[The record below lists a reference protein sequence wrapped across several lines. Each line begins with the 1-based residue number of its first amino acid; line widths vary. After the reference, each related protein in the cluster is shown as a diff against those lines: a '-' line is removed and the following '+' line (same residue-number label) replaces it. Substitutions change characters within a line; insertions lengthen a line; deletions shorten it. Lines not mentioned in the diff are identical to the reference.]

1 MKRKSFFGVLLLLF
15 MLIMLV
21 TLSNQA
27 QAIDQMIER
36 GKQLYIQ
43 SRDLY
48 YNNQAEYLEI
58 ENILKESE
66 TIFDEIEEGLDKYYW
81 QAQIHLLLGEM
92 AETREDKKIAEKRYS
107 ESQKLIKKA
116 LEYNENDS
124 DSVRLLGV
132 TYIKLM
138 KYKSVFYRMTNSS
151 KTKELSKKAI
161 ELDPKNYQAQ
171 IALSMYYIYTPK
183 SVGGDIDKAIEGL
196 NNALLSEDYYERFL
210 AFGWLG
216 FAYKKKGLNDFAKQ
230 YIDKALEIFPNNLW
244 VNGILV
250 DK

>member
-1 MKRKSFFGVLLLLF
+1 MKRKSFFGILIMLF
-15 MLIMLV
+15 MFIMLV
-21 TLSNQA
+21 TLPNQVKA
-27 QAIDQMIER
+27 TDQMIEK

-48 YNNQAEYLEI
+48 YNNENDYLEI

-66 TIFDEIEEGLDKYYW
+66 AIFVEIEEGLEKYYW
-81 QAQIHLLLGEM
+81 QAQIYLLLGEM

-138 KYKSVFYRMTNSS
+138 KYKSVFYRMKNSS

-161 ELDPKNYQAQ
+161 ELDSKNYKAQ
-171 IALSMYYIYTPK
+171 IALSMFYIYTPK

-196 NNALLSEDYYERFL
+196 NKALLSEDYYERFL

-216 FAYKKKGLNDFAKQ
+216 FAYKKKNLNNFTKQ
-230 YIDKALEIFPNNLW
+230 YVDKALEIFPNSLW
-244 VNGILV
+244 VNSILE